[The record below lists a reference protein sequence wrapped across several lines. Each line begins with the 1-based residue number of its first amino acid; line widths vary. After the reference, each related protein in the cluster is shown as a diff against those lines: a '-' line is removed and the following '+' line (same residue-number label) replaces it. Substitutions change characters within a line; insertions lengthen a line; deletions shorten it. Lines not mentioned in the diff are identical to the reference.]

1 MKLWHVILISIPI
14 LALLLYYRAYPLVSK
29 VRIKDRIFTVE
40 VAANEKQKQKGLGG
54 RASIPEMHGMLFPYN
69 HKEQFEFWMRGM
81 RFPLDFIWIDGKNV
95 ADITENVPPPLE
107 NERPVIVKP
116 LVSVDKVLEVNAGTV
131 ARIGIKV
138 GDTVEYIDR

>member
-1 MKLWHVILISIPI
+1 M
-14 LALLLYYRAYPLVSK
+14 
-29 VRIKDRIFTVE
+29 
-40 VAANEKQKQKGLGG
+40 
-54 RASIPEMHGMLFPYN
+54 PEMHGMLFPYD

-116 LVSVDKVLEVNAGTV
+116 LVPVDKVLEVNAGTV

-138 GDTVEYIDR
+138 GDTVEYIDK

>member
-1 MKLWHVILISIPI
+1 MKPLFIILIIVPI
-14 LALLLYYRAYPLVSK
+14 TALLLYYRSHPLVSK
-29 VRIKDRIFTVE
+29 VKIGNSVFTVE
-40 VAANEKQKQKGLGG
+40 VAATESQKQKGLGG
-54 RASIPEMHGMLFPYN
+54 RASMPEMHGMLFPYD

-116 LVSVDKVLEVNAGTV
+116 LVPVDKVLEVNAGTV

-138 GDTVEYIDR
+138 GDTVEYIDK